1 MKSSSD
7 TFFFFLSTENLVGK
21 PCAIVSI
28 FLGKY
33 CHLTRVGLVGEG
45 WQREEEP
52 FPDVPLLPFS
62 TCCILLF
69 HLSSPSVENCIMDAT
84 PSLAFSRQAIKE
96 QRLAVETP
104 VRLQCPSRTH
114 SLSPSVITHVAFS
127 PSSCHCFKN
136 WF

>member
-33 CHLTRVGLVGEG
+33 CHLTHVGLVGEG
-45 WQREEEP
+45 WRREEEP

-96 QRLAVETP
+96 QRLAVEMP